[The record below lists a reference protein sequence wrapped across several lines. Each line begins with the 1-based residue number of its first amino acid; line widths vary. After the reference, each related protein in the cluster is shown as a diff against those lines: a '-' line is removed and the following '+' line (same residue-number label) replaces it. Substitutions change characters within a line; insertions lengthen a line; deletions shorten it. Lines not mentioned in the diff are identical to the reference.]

1 MELPAWAYLNSY
13 TILLAAM
20 LLHTSLSASRS
31 ESNRAYLRFLIVLIS
46 LLIMDSFSRLAVTQ
60 KDFIYCLM
68 RAGNF
73 YIFAVDPLGYLL
85 ALDYLNCFI
94 QSPHSRSN
102 LWRSM
107 FLGFFLVNLA
117 AVTISE
123 VFHLGWFYY
132 FENLKYH
139 RGTFFLLRVF
149 FGMMFALLFEYYAFS
164 ERRHIQPIYRR
175 TLIAFP
181 AIAILFG
188 LMQTVFSGIQLQYNG
203 LVFACIMLYI
213 HIQSNDLT
221 TDYLTGAG
229 NRRRLDDVLTSL
241 ISSKVSFSAI
251 LIDLDS
257 FKQINDTYGHKEG
270 DSALQE
276 VYHLLS
282 ETFGRKDTITRFGGD
297 EFCIVSEINDPS
309 QLDSKV
315 VELRSAVKRFNDGKK
330 KPYPIRFSIGYAVHD
345 SVSSEDL
352 STFLKRIDSLMYE
365 EKAIHHSRRS

>member
-1 MELPAWAYLNSY
+1 M
-13 TILLAAM
+13 
-20 LLHTSLSASRS
+20 
-31 ESNRAYLRFLIVLIS
+31 
-46 LLIMDSFSRLAVTQ
+46 
-60 KDFIYCLM
+60 
-68 RAGNF
+68 
-73 YIFAVDPLGYLL
+73 
-85 ALDYLNCFI
+85 
-94 QSPHSRSN
+94 
-102 LWRSM
+102 
-107 FLGFFLVNLA
+107 
-117 AVTISE
+117 
-123 VFHLGWFYY
+123 
-132 FENLKYH
+132 
-139 RGTFFLLRVF
+139 
-149 FGMMFALLFEYYAFS
+149 
-164 ERRHIQPIYRR
+164 
-175 TLIAFP
+175 
-181 AIAILFG
+181 
-188 LMQTVFSGIQLQYNG
+188 
-203 LVFACIMLYI
+203 
-213 HIQSNDLT
+213 
-221 TDYLTGAG
+221 
-229 NRRRLDDVLTSL
+229 TSL